1 MIILHVLSEEVAV
14 DDLSVQL
21 ALAFGGDIPVKE
33 EPMDGDNTGGESGGR
48 GDKGDTP
55 VQSEGQSDRVDT
67 PTGSGAKKKR
77 VLTRRESLLF
87 LPVFLFV
94 LQVGPDYGSICIG
107 GKLVQD

>member
-33 EPMDGDNTGGESGGR
+33 EPMDGDHTGGESGGR
-48 GDKGDTP
+48 SDK
-55 VQSEGQSDRVDT
+55 DT

-77 VLTRRESLLF
+77 VLTRRETLWF
-87 LPVFLFV
+87 LPVFLH
-94 LQVGPDYGSICIG
+94 LSY
-107 GKLVQD
+107 K

>member
-33 EPMDGDNTGGESGGR
+33 EPMDGDHTGGESGGR
-48 GDKGDTP
+48 NDKGDTP

-77 VLTRRESLLF
+77 VLTRRETLWF
-87 LPVFLFV
+87 LPVFLH
-94 LQVGPDYGSICIG
+94 LSY
-107 GKLVQD
+107 K